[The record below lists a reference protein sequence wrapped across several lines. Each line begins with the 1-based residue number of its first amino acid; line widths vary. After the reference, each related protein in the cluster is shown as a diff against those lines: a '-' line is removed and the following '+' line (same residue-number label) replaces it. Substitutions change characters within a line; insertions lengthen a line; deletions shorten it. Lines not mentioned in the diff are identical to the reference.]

1 MFDRAFGVKPGRSA
15 PKLDR
20 LLWFRGYYLRNL
32 SFIIVVVWALLLV
45 VRVSLVF
52 LAVIALPWILGFAIL
67 NVEIRREQRPP
78 HS

>member
-1 MFDRAFGVKPGRSA
+1 M
-15 PKLDR
+15 DR
-20 LLWFRGYYLRNL
+20 LLWFRGYYLRPL
-32 SFIIVVVWALLLV
+32 PFIVVVWALLLV
-45 VRVSLVF
+45 VRVSWVF